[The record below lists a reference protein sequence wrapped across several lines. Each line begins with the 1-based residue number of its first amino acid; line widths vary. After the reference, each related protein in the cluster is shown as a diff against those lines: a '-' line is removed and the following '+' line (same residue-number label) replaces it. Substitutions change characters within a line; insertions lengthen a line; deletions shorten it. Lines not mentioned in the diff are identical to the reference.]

1 MVKEYNINNGIK
13 EKKVDLV
20 QPDGSLLKDIDI
32 NDAIGI
38 AKELELDLVEVSTSK
53 NKRNAICK
61 ILDYGKLKYKENKKK
76 KSNKQIIKEIRFNF
90 NISEHDLEVKN
101 KKVLQFLE
109 KRYIVRYS
117 LILRGNI
124 EEVLVDKA
132 KSRMENNL
140 EKFKKKG
147 TWTPVKMTK
156 SGRMIRLLTVLS
168 PI

>member
-109 KRYIVRYS
+109 KRYVVRYS
-117 LILRGNI
+117 LILRGNR

-156 SGRMIRLLTVLS
+156 NGRMIRLLTVLS

>member
-1 MVKEYNINNGIK
+1 MTKEYNINNGIK

-20 QPDGSLLKDIDI
+20 QPDGSLLKDVDI

-38 AKELELDLVEVSTSK
+38 AKELELDLIEVSLSK
-53 NKRNAICK
+53 KGKNSICK
-61 ILDYGKLKYKENKKK
+61 ILDYGKLKYKEGKKK
-76 KSNKQIIKEIRFNF
+76 KANKQIIKEIRFNF

-117 LILRGNI
+117 LILRGNR
-124 EEVLVDKA
+124 EEALVDKA

-147 TWTPVKMTK
+147 TWIPVKMSK

>member
-13 EKKVDLV
+13 EKKVNLV

-38 AKELELDLVEVSTSK
+38 AKELELDLVEVSSSK
-53 NKRNAICK
+53 KGRNATCK
-61 ILDYGKLKYKENKKK
+61 ILDYGKLKYKESKKK
-76 KSNKQIIKEIRFNF
+76 KANKQVIKEIRFNF

-117 LILRGNI
+117 LILRGNR
-124 EEVLVDKA
+124 EEALVDIA
-132 KSRMENNL
+132 KNRMENNL
-140 EKFKKKG
+140 EKFKEKG
-147 TWTPVKMTK
+147 TWIPVKATK

>member
-13 EKKVDLV
+13 EKKVNLV

-38 AKELELDLVEVSTSK
+38 AKELELDLVEVSSSK
-53 NKRNAICK
+53 KGRNATCK
-61 ILDYGKLKYKENKKK
+61 ILDYGKLKYKESKKK
-76 KSNKQIIKEIRFNF
+76 KANKQIIKEIRFNF

-117 LILRGNI
+117 LILKGNR
-124 EEVLVDKA
+124 EEALVNTA
-132 KSRMENNL
+132 KNRMENNL
-140 EKFKKKG
+140 EKFKEKG
-147 TWTPVKMTK
+147 TWIPVETTK